1 MARSIDEFVT
11 TTEHGL
17 IDHAGIDGV
26 GTKGQNNSGPLQGP
40 RPTLNFIPSGGAGVS
55 VVENV
60 GQNRIDITISAPSG
74 GGFTT
79 VAIARGALPGYGTS
93 FSLNSG
99 DVGVTG
105 IKFCFAFLG
114 WNNADVSW
122 SMGWAETDGSP
133 PGFSQNCLT
142 CDVGAAH
149 LYSTRGGIGG
159 TGTGSGGNV
168 ANLVDNGGGTNPSVD
183 VTSGANAFTG
193 VALAFRL
200 T

>member
-74 GGFTT
+74 GISSTWSASGSWSFPSTGIALSNAGTVSFQLFFGIYTGGTDVTGTPPDLSIGTWVNGTGGERSIAIQTGAASSRQTAGSNVVLTPAAPPGGGGRYQKAGTNTVNVASGTTGDLTGF
-79 VAIARGALPGYGTS
+79 AMY
-93 FSLNSG
+93 LNSG
-99 DVGVTG
+99 
-105 IKFCFAFLG
+105 
-114 WNNADVSW
+114 
-122 SMGWAETDGSP
+122 
-133 PGFSQNCLT
+133 
-142 CDVGAAH
+142 
-149 LYSTRGGIGG
+149 Y
-159 TGTGSGGNV
+159 
-168 ANLVDNGGGTNPSVD
+168 
-183 VTSGANAFTG
+183 
-193 VALAFRL
+193 
-200 T
+200 